1 MTEPSPTPLPRF
13 AGKVAII
20 TGSSDRGIGGAT
32 ALRMAEEG
40 ASLVLASRHQP
51 ERLLKKLTRGKYPHV
66 FLAADITHPED
77 VQQIVATGR
86 EQFGK
91 LDILINNAG
100 IEVASRLVDSSD
112 EEWRH
117 LLEVN
122 LNGSI
127 ALTKAAL
134 PYLTSPGGVIVNVA
148 SALGLAG
155 CVGFSVYSASKAGLI
170 GFTQSLAWEVAK
182 QGIRVVAVAPGL
194 VHTPMVQKHTAKLTP
209 EIWAQLEAC
218 HPLGVGR
225 SADVA
230 AAITFLA
237 SEDARWI
244 TGITLPLGFA
254 HQYPL
259 PVMGE

>member
-1 MTEPSPTPLPRF
+1 MTEPSTPPRF

-20 TGSSDRGIGGAT
+20 TGTSDRGIGGAT
-32 ALRMAEEG
+32 ALRMADEG
-40 ASLVLASRHQP
+40 ASLVMVSRHLP
-51 ERLLKKLTRGKYPHV
+51 ERLLKRLEKTTAPHV
-66 FLAADITHPED
+66 HMLADITIPED
-77 VQQIVATGR
+77 VEKIVATCR
-86 EQFGK
+86 EKFGK

-100 IEVASRLVDSSD
+100 IEVASRLVDSS
-112 EEWRH
+112 EAEWRN
-117 LLEVN
+117 LLDVN

-134 PYLTSPGGVIVNVA
+134 PQLSQPGGVIVNVA

-155 CVGFSVYSASKAGLI
+155 CAGFSVYSASKAGLI

-194 VHTPMVQKHTAKLTP
+194 VVTPMVQKHTSKLTH
-209 EIWAQLEAC
+209 ETWAQLEAC

-225 SADVA
+225 AADVA